1 MDVDGIRALL
11 VSRFASVND
20 VDPNGDGILHY
31 VAFHT
36 PHHPY
41 ERIAEFMKLL
51 LDAGAHP
58 EWENK
63 DRVTAMDALTFNEM
77 NRYNRSRS
85 PNFGTTSE
93 LQLYIAGDVNASEK
107 WGGWTA
113 LEWGI
118 ACHSP
123 NVVNVLVECGAD
135 LNRGF
140 PLHFAARYGNIEALK
155 ALVDA
160 GADFKSGY
168 TTQPHSLKSARY
180 DCKWIQSTQSSLRYH
195 MLDHSDMTPF
205 QIAERK
211 HSQFPAGT
219 RRANDYA
226 TIIDLL
232 SGLQQADPDALCDES
247 ETGDT
252 DREPDSPY
260 SDSETDSDTDPDISF
275 YDAPECE
282 QL

>member
-1 MDVDGIRALL
+1 
-11 VSRFASVND
+11 
-20 VDPNGDGILHY
+20 
-31 VAFHT
+31 
-36 PHHPY
+36 
-41 ERIAEFMKLL
+41 
-51 LDAGAHP
+51 
-58 EWENK
+58 
-63 DRVTAMDALTFNEM
+63 MDALTFNEM

-93 LQLYIAGDVNASEK
+93 LQLYIASPLFQQSASEAMNSFFAYRGFSQFHRAVLLHSDTSGNADGNTLRRMLSRCTGDVNASDK

-211 HSQFPAGT
+211 HSQLPAGT

-247 ETGDT
+247 EAGDT